1 MTIDD
6 ISLLREKAK
15 TRKDGVYSYKGNL
28 YVVKNHIFV
37 AFSTYCGECYQVMG
51 AFNLLI
57 GKVERY
63 DSKTKLSQWLRLQ
76 Q

>member
-6 ISLLREKAK
+6 ISLLRERAK

-37 AFSTYCGECYQVMG
+37 AFSNYYGECYQVMG

-57 GKVERY
+57 GKVEHY
-63 DSKTKLSQWLRLQ
+63 DAKTKLSQWLRLQ